1 MDGWILRE
9 QTTHYTY
16 MPPIMKALGCDL
28 IRSMNWRLSYIECLG
43 THYNSFQKNSISNRI
58 GRYSTGYLNLD
69 ESSIYEEFII

>member
-28 IRSMNWRLSYIECLG
+28 IRSMTGDSDMSNAWERITIVFCLM
-43 THYNSFQKNSISNRI
+43 TTR
-58 GRYSTGYLNLD
+58 
-69 ESSIYEEFII
+69 